1 MLKLSVREIR
11 AMSANDLENIPV
23 KHIVVFDDGEEI
35 EAYRN
40 ETRYSTLFWV
50 LFDKYPT
57 TRILKHH
64 HYAGVMRGECL
75 NSKTHNVLCTNIF
88 KSIVIEQGLFLPE
101 QKEPLLSDVYMA
113 ISDAQNAL
121 IHLTERD
128 VISLDILDMVQISN
142 HPEILALKHE
152 AMADPKKIKY
162 AYEQGLKLIVEH
174 PDFEEN
180 NLAKA
185 VRAKM
190 VKMNQ
195 VVQCVMFI
203 GYPSE
208 VDGTIFDKPIW
219 SNYTTGV
226 NEFYELVSDSR
237 KAAKSY
243 IYSDSAL
250 KDSEYNARKF
260 QLYAMVL
267 EKIAYQDCGSTS
279 LMPWRVKPKVRDA
292 SGVVTYSGD
301 LPRLVGKHY
310 KRDKN
315 EPWSVITGK
324 EKDLEGTFIW
334 IRTILGC
341 QHSNPHEA
349 CHLCAGD
356 ISQNISRFDNVGHLG
371 TVTTTKPLS
380 QMILS
385 FKHVNT
391 SSQMST
397 IEMADYER
405 QYLHAGKE
413 NDGYYVKPQAK
424 GKRVSVTV
432 VRDEAPGLIDLTSI
446 DDIKH
451 VSLPRMSSISSIR
464 LNIADISGYTEEN
477 LLKTKSKQ
485 SAAMLSRDLL
495 NYLSEHGWM
504 VDADNNFVFDLDK
517 WDYDK
522 PILSVQNKEE
532 SVADLVKQ
540 VEQMVQSN
548 QQLHKKR
555 LSTENAPQVLLQEL
569 FDLVNSKFEINFFC
583 FEVIVYGLMV
593 SANNSMA
600 LARNA
605 ESPVLGISEALT
617 IHRSLGSAMAFENHK
632 DALFSPAYFYGGS
645 RPDNIMDV
653 FLKPQEVIESRY
665 GPQS

>member
-11 AMSANDLENIPV
+11 AMTANDLENIPV

-35 EAYRN
+35 EAHRN

-64 HYAGVMRGECL
+64 HYTGVTKGDCL
-75 NSKTHNVLCTNIF
+75 NSKTHNTICTNIF

-101 QKEPLLSDVYMA
+101 QKEPLLKDVYQA

-152 AMADPKKIKY
+152 AMEDPKKIKY

-279 LMPWRVKPKVRDA
+279 LMPWRVKPKVKDA

-310 KRDKN
+310 KRDKDG
-315 EPWSVITGK
+315 PWAVFTGK
-324 EKDLEGTFIW
+324 EKDLEDKFVW

-341 QHSNPHEA
+341 QHGNPHEA

-424 GKRVSVTV
+424 GKHISITV

-485 SAAMLSRDLL
+485 SSAMLSRDLL
-495 NYLSEHGWM
+495 DYLSEHGWM

-600 LARNA
+600 LARNS
-605 ESPVLGISEALT
+605 ENPVLGISEALT